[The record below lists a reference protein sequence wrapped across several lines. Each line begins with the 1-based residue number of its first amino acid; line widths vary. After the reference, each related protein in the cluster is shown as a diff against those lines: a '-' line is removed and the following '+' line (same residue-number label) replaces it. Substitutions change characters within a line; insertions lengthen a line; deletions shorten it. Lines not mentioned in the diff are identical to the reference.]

1 VDPAEIRRIMRGH
14 DTARREVRRQLADRV
29 GRLWDSLDNYRDE
42 RVDRFARQAAAMVTG
57 GQRQAA
63 ELEQAFQA
71 RLASAVRGQ
80 RVRPAGVNP
89 DSVSGAAA
97 RGVDPRE
104 VYRRP
109 GKEVWTALSAGA
121 EVRDAIGRGRR
132 RAVSKATTDVQ
143 LVRRNMARRVL
154 ADDQRVVGYRRV
166 LRGDACELC
175 AGAADQLH
183 DTDELMP
190 IHPGCDC
197 GIAAVHD
204 DADPTDA
211 IDGQRQQ
218 ARADVQVREHG
229 ELGPTLAQADHQFT
243 DAGDL

>member
-1 VDPAEIRRIMRGH
+1 MRGH

-29 GRLWDSLDNYRDE
+29 GRLWDSLEDHRDE
-42 RVDRFARQAAAMVTG
+42 RVDRFAQQAAAMVTG

-71 RLASAVRGQ
+71 RLASAMRDE

-89 DSVSGAAA
+89 DNVIGAAA

-109 GKEVWTALSAGA
+109 GKEVWSALSAGA

-132 RAVSKATTDVQ
+132 RAVSNATTDVQ
-143 LVRRNMARRVL
+143 LARRHMARRVL
-154 ADDQRVVGYRRV
+154 ASDQRVVGYRRV

-175 AGAADQLH
+175 AGAADELYA
-183 DTDELMP
+183 TDELMP

-197 GIAAVHD
+197 DIAAVHD

-229 ELGPTLAQADHQFT
+229 ELGPTLAHADHQFT